1 MPPFLRDYISFY
13 GRYDRG
19 TFNLILFVA
28 AVPWLVLTFADLYTT
43 TATVVDTLSTHKGD
57 LAGVEQAL
65 TTLAQQPAPFPT
77 TDVLTLLIELALVPT
92 YIKRLRDV
100 GDRTD
105 WVFVAYLP
113 SLDKALT
120 LLTGLTLPDPV
131 SMAGGLAALV
141 ITLRLSLKG
150 SAPRAAKGPHAPH

>member
-28 AVPWLVLTFADLYTT
+28 AVPWLVLTFADLYAT
-43 TATVVDTLSTHKGD
+43 TATVMDTLHTHKGN
-57 LAGVEQAL
+57 LADVEQAL

-105 WVFVAYLP
+105 WVVVAYLP
-113 SLDKALT
+113 TFDKALG
-120 LLTGLTLPDPV
+120 LLTGLSLPDAITL
-131 SMAGGLAALV
+131 AGGLVALV
-141 ITLRLSLKG
+141 VTLRLSLKG
-150 SAPRAAKGPHAPH
+150 SAPRTAKGPHAPH